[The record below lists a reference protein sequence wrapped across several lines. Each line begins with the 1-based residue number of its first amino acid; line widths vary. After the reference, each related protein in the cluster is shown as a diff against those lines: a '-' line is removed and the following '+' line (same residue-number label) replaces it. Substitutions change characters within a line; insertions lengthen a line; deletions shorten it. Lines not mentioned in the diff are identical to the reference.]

1 MWSMIIVH
9 YTHYTEG
16 LIEFTPEF
24 WKVVESL
31 EGPAIAIR

>member
-1 MWSMIIVH
+1 MWSMIIV
-9 YTHYTEG
+9 YNTEG

-31 EGPAIAIR
+31 EGHGDAIR